1 MESDIFQNFSYP
13 RVSNHRQIDLIYLVF
28 GFIQHAAKSRRNFL
42 LHNLSNVCFF
52 FTANTSSPLVR
63 FTKLLFQ
70 RFLFSSLILKRC
82 LRYFFR
88 ASISTIFLSFLGYV
102 PLGGFH
108 FLSSISRV
116 DFYTIIDPLPILC
129 KFEKNIPLSTDYLRI
144 LSCFYLFVVRFVKN
158 FLENTCEQGKI
169 KIDEK
174 FVKKIDKKKMNI

>member
-1 MESDIFQNFSYP
+1 MDLFSTRLNLVKTFFY
-13 RVSNHRQIDLIYLVF
+13 IIY
-28 GFIQHAAKSRRNFL
+28 QTSA
-42 LHNLSNVCFF
+42 FF

-129 KFEKNIPLSTDYLRI
+129 KFEKNILLSMDYLRI